1 MNLINE
7 KNVFRNP
14 VVAQAADPWVMKHTD
29 GQYYFMHTR
38 SDRLELVQSAS
49 LARIGEGKRK
59 VIWNPEPGGA
69 YSRNLWAPEIHHA
82 AGKWYVYFTANDGGG
97 DETRRICVLENERA
111 NPLEG
116 EWTWKGALDTPV
128 PGLDGTVFTL
138 RGELYFLYAGYGH
151 FPDYGSAIYIM
162 RMSSP
167 IKVAGDHVLLTAP
180 TMDWEKQGGMAINE
194 GPVLLH
200 RNGRVFLV
208 YSASTTWS
216 EDYSL
221 GMLTMNEQDDPMIPS
236 SWSKSDKP
244 VFKKIRNTP
253 CTRPDTTVLPSHPM
267 TRRIGSFTMRSPLR
281 ERIRHCGQHAFSVS
295 NGTKTELHALACHL
309 AMSKSFLFHPVI
321 TVSEREGSRYAAFV
335 SKTMEVNRS
344 FSRTP

>member
-49 LARIGEGKRK
+49 LACIGEGKRK

-167 IKVAGDHVLLTAP
+167 IKVTGDHVLLTAP

-244 VFKKIRNTP
+244 VFKKNPEQAVYATGHNSFTKSPDNTEDWIVYHALPAPGADTALRATRIQRFEWNEDGTP
-253 CTRPDTTVLPSHPM
+253 CFGVPLGDEQELSFPSGDH
-267 TRRIGSFTMRSPLR
+267 G
-281 ERIRHCGQHAFSVS
+281 
-295 NGTKTELHALACHL
+295 
-309 AMSKSFLFHPVI
+309 
-321 TVSEREGSRYAAFV
+321 EREGR
-335 SKTMEVNRS
+335 
-344 FSRTP
+344 